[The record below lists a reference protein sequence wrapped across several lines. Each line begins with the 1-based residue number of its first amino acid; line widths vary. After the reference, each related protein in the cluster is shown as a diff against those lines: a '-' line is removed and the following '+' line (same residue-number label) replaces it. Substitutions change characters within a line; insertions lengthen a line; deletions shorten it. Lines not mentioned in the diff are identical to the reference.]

1 MYSETAE
8 VIWGEFT
15 GGREK
20 KNLNASPLCQGNQPT
35 FSHKTQGW
43 DGNLPFM
50 IKRQRG
56 EALREEAFMN
66 KITLKKKN
74 PWDVLRKVD

>member
-15 GGREK
+15 GRKGEK
-20 KNLNASPLCQGNQPT
+20 KPECDCQGNQPT
-35 FSHKTQGW
+35 FSHETQGR

-50 IKRQRG
+50 IKRQSG
-56 EALREEAFMN
+56 EALSEEAFMN
-66 KITLKKKN
+66 KITFKKES
-74 PWDVLRKVD
+74 LRCSK